1 MDQCTCPNFIW
12 LLNEKMMRRY
22 IVLETMFFDDLS
34 NSFSSTGGVGR
45 VGMEWAC
52 ENMLLIKISS
62 T

>member
-1 MDQCTCPNFIW
+1 
-12 LLNEKMMRRY
+12 MRRY
-22 IVLETMFFDDLS
+22 IVLEAMFFDDLS